1 MSDRCWSSTCSSFFR
16 PPPSIS
22 RSISDSFSWR
32 LALFKWCL
40 CSPPSRASYRLWVGT
55 TSLPCFFSASGFLSD
70 CFDELWEIGPAGM
83 RSPGGV
89 VEPGEVC
96 SGDVPSLA
104 RLWAT
109 ASFTAWTSLLDI
121 LPVWNMREKRLLI
134 FCFCGL
140 REDTASPC
148 GDDAGTGRWVSSIAF
163 VIWSPFGSSEVCD
176 VDETVEGVDSGTDGF
191 MCVGRK

>member
-1 MSDRCWSSTCSSFFR
+1 
-16 PPPSIS
+16 
-22 RSISDSFSWR
+22 
-32 LALFKWCL
+32 
-40 CSPPSRASYRLWVGT
+40 
-55 TSLPCFFSASGFLSD
+55 
-70 CFDELWEIGPAGM
+70 M

-191 MCVGRK
+191 MCVGQSARVAAEVYFVYVGGEIQAQDSEVSKAKKKE